1 MDKIEKTVDKLASFY
16 TKDCSLP
23 ECTYMFG
30 MKSTGKS
37 QVIEKF
43 LNQSEWINFVI
54 VSASDCY
61 TSKILFD
68 SIVNK
73 FNNHELS
80 SLNGYENFAKIDNIE
95 EFLTELANLDHKKSY
110 LIIVENAEKLRDM
123 DANILPVLM
132 RLQEFTNLN
141 ISCLLV
147 SHLPIEKFG
156 VHNIPKIYVPN
167 YSKNEIID
175 ILAGKYS
182 TIYDQIIKSIDEEE
196 TEKLKLAEHL
206 DENFYRQFLNIF
218 MNVSFK
224 TCRDLNELEPI
235 AIKCYLSYYT
245 PVLSGEIKHT
255 DVTNLWRN
263 LSHILRASI
272 NSSHMRIQ
280 NISMKDLGKENE
292 TNLDPS
298 QENQKNLRTFAQ
310 NLELPFY
317 AKYLLIAS
325 FLASHNDAKF
335 DKRLF
340 MKHHGKERK
349 RAHKATVSKIVI
361 FCQFSLIEFH

>member
-1 MDKIEKTVDKLASFY
+1 MEKIEKTVDKLSSFY
-16 TKDCSLP
+16 TKGCCFP

-37 QVIEKF
+37 LSIKKF
-43 LNQSEWINFVI
+43 LDQSEWINFVI
-54 VSASDCY
+54 ASAKDCY

-80 SLNGYENFAKIDNIE
+80 SLNGYENYAKIDNIE
-95 EFLTELANLDHKKSY
+95 DFLTELANLDRLKSY
-110 LIIVENAEKLRDM
+110 LIIVENAENMRDM
-123 DANILPVLM
+123 DANILPVFM

-175 ILAGKYS
+175 ILASKYS
-182 TIYDQIIKSIDEEE
+182 TIYDEIRESINDE
-196 TEKLKLAEHL
+196 EKLKLVELL
-206 DENFYRQFLNIF
+206 DEGFYRQFLNIF

-224 TCRDLNELEPI
+224 TCRDLTELEPL
-235 AIKCYLSYYT
+235 AIKCYTSYYT
-245 PVLSGEIKHT
+245 PVLSGEIQHN

-263 LSHILRASI
+263 ISHILRASI
-272 NSSHMRIQ
+272 NSSQMRIK
-280 NISMKDLGKENE
+280 NITMKDLGKENE
-292 TNLDPS
+292 SNFDPS
-298 QENQKNLRTFAQ
+298 QENQKNLRSFAQ

-340 MKHHGKERK
+340 MKNHGKERK
-349 RAHKATVSKIVI
+349 RAHKPTVSY
-361 FCQFSLIEFH
+361 